1 MFSTKNFVIEID
13 DIPSYWVFQYY
24 LDLPEK
30 LTGQDVKIK
39 SIFNPTERT
48 PSFVIYVDTRIK
60 QYKFKDFSTG
70 ISGSKTDLVSKMF
83 NLNYTQSVNKIIQD
97 YNEYVKNG
105 EVELITLKPSAKW
118 SIDHVQTREWNNMD
132 AQYWL
137 SFRIGSS
144 MLDAYNVKPIDYFTM
159 IKDEEGKI
167 NKAKFRKPMA
177 YGYFNKDGDVIKMY
191 QPHDD
196 KHKFYNITNYL
207 QGYDQLEYK
216 QPYLVICSSL
226 KDAMC
231 LKGFGYN
238 LEVLAPSSENT
249 LIKPYIINNLK
260 SKYKKIITLF
270 DNDEAGNNAIERYA
284 NTYNIQGC
292 ALSIC
297 KDISDAVQT
306 HGFETVHKELKPLLR
321 ETLNK

>member
-13 DIPSYWVFQYY
+13 NIPSYWVFQYY

-207 QGYDQLEYK
+207 QGYDQLQYN